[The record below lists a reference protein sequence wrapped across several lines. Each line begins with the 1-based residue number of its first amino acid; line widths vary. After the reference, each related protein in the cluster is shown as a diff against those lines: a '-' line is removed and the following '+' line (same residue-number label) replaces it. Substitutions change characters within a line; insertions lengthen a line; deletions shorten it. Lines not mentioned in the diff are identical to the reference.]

1 MNVRSSYEVSLK
13 WTKPVFMFLFERSW
27 MLGAGCRVFFRL
39 RRIEPGCFTS
49 KPEGRNGCAT
59 IVSVIQN
66 VAKRNDESLL
76 QRKPNA
82 VVRRSQKQTSHFQH
96 PASILITG

>member
-1 MNVRSSYEVSLK
+1 MNVRSSYEVSFK
-13 WTKPVFMFLFERSW
+13 WTKPVFMFLVERSW
-27 MLGAGCRVFFRL
+27 MLVPDAGCFRL
-39 RRIEPGCFTS
+39 RRIEPSCFTS

-59 IVSVIQN
+59 IVSVVQN

-82 VVRRSQKQTSHFQH
+82 VVRRSQKNIQ
-96 PASILITG
+96 